1 MPQPPQQPPPPS
13 NPPNELPDGMVSAEA
28 AVSEVQRL
36 TMERLRLLSQ
46 LAWARARWA
55 ECQKQV
61 GDLQATN
68 AALVAKL
75 NEMERDEENN
85 APALTE

>member
-1 MPQPPQQPPPPS
+1 MPQPPPPPPS

-28 AVSEVQRL
+28 AVGEVQRL

-55 ECQKQV
+55 EARQQIEALQV
-61 GDLQATN
+61 TN
-68 AALVAKL
+68 QALVTKL
-75 NEMERDEENN
+75 NEMERDEENS